1 MSEVKLTPIDAEAT
15 TEEWYRLESR
25 NIYAASWSP
34 STDRLNNLEQALE
47 TMVLCKKWSGRSG
60 AVMWRIV
67 HKRIVAT
74 PMEKESAE

>member
-34 STDRLNNLEQALE
+34 STDRLNNGNYILDSR
-47 TMVLCKKWSGRSG
+47 TGIKY
-60 AVMWRIV
+60 
-67 HKRIVAT
+67 H
-74 PMEKESAE
+74 